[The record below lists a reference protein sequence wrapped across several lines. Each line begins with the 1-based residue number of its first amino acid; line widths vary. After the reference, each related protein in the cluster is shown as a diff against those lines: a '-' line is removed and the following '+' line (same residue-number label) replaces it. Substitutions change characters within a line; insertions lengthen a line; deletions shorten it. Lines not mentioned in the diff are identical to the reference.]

1 MGSLIQKGWRKLPAS
16 AQCEITRLFLS
27 NFTPQTISKL
37 IFRIQL
43 NTDYA
48 IYHILKYYKYRN
60 CNFIFP
66 TIGFSNDDKCCHW
79 RRKWFKRWFVCAR
92 SYKIAN
98 AQNSLTFYSLPSLLY
113 SSLVRNITIEYR
125 SEGEFLLSI
134 VAVLSFILYPFP
146 FS

>member
-16 AQCEITRLFLS
+16 AQCEITRRFLS
-27 NFTPQTISKL
+27 IFYAANHYQTHYSYTIEYMLRNIS
-37 IFRIQL
+37 
-43 NTDYA
+43 Y
-48 IYHILKYYKYRN
+48 LKMYRE
-60 CNFIFP
+60 CDFIFIS
-66 TIGFSNDDKCCHW
+66 IGFINDDKCCHW
-79 RRKWFKRWFVCAR
+79 SRIWLKRLFVGAR
-92 SYKIAN
+92 SCKIAN